1 MTSRSA
7 AATLWG
13 VNTTENS
20 AATPGT
26 AGQPRGYRS
35 DSRWSVIGIVLL
47 TAGSMSA
54 PAAEGFDRAR
64 ALYENHC
71 RSCHESWAHTRD
83 GRVVDSLDEL
93 RMRVASWSLHTG
105 LDWTAEEIDAV
116 TRYLD
121 RRFYGLKP

>member
-1 MTSRSA
+1 M
-7 AATLWG
+7 
-13 VNTTENS
+13 
-20 AATPGT
+20 
-26 AGQPRGYRS
+26 
-35 DSRWSVIGIVLL
+35 IGIVLL